1 MISEIFNINTDAILN
16 IAFLVLQI
24 VVNSAGLLIG
34 LVMLVKI
41 L

>member
-1 MISEIFNINTDAILN
+1 MIYDIFNINTDAILN
-16 IAFLVLQI
+16 IAFLLLQI